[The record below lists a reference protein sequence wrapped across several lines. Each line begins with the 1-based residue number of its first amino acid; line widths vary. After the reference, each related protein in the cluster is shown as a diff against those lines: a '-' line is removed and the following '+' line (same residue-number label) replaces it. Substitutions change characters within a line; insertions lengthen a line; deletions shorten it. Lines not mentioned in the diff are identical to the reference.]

1 VCCNSENISIFN
13 NVYTHVSTKILSP
26 VGLLASSDRKKT
38 VTPSHLECMVNI
50 LMFTSKKIYI
60 KTDKGMASVFLE
72 HAIKK

>member
-1 VCCNSENISIFN
+1 MLAQK
-13 NVYTHVSTKILSP
+13 YYH
-26 VGLLASSDRKKT
+26 LLDFLHHLTEKKT

-60 KTDKGMASVFLE
+60 KTDKGMASVFLQ